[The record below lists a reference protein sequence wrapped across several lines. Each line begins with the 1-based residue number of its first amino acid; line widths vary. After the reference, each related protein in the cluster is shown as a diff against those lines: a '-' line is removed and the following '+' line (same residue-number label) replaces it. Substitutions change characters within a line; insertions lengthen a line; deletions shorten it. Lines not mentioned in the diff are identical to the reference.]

1 MAFVFNKSIAYIGN
15 SDDPN
20 TLNIIPV
27 DAAGKCMTLD
37 GTKEWNYDNSLPA
50 GTRWIS
56 RTGGG
61 VTSVKVTK
69 FLTSGTWNVDPNT
82 KFMIID
88 MIGGGGGGSNHGATP
103 ANSIGMGITGNAGN
117 RVYGIISKTD
127 LPLSSYAITIGTGG
141 SSGSGATFVAGGHGS
156 ETSIGTA
163 IVAKGGKGG
172 YSSLIVS
179 GNILSLT
186 NALTNDA
193 NVIPTGFSS
202 LITDPASYLTPND
215 SFVVRS
221 GSSALI
227 RRTRANTP
235 GTNDCDSQIF
245 TVNVDTHVGGFSGA
259 AVSRGAPGTGSVAVT
274 FTGTYAVSLGG
285 IGANGMVVIQEYI

>member
-20 TLNIIPV
+20 TLNIIPS

-88 MIGGGGGGSNHGATP
+88 MIGGGGGGRAPLRSGGERGGA
-103 ANSIGMGITGNAGN
+103 
-117 RVYGIISKTD
+117 
-127 LPLSSYAITIGTGG
+127 
-141 SSGSGATFVAGGHGS
+141 AGGLRCCS
-156 ETSIGTA
+156 PER
-163 IVAKGGKGG
+163 
-172 YSSLIVS
+172 
-179 GNILSLT
+179 
-186 NALTNDA
+186 D
-193 NVIPTGFSS
+193 
-202 LITDPASYLTPND
+202 
-215 SFVVRS
+215 
-221 GSSALI
+221 
-227 RRTRANTP
+227 
-235 GTNDCDSQIF
+235 
-245 TVNVDTHVGGFSGA
+245 
-259 AVSRGAPGTGSVAVT
+259 
-274 FTGTYAVSLGG
+274 
-285 IGANGMVVIQEYI
+285 